1 MILKK
6 FTNYNFNVTTIK
18 LAPFDFIVQLP
29 DEQLTIIG
37 AINEKNESN
46 IKQRIEEITSIS
58 KVINAQPVLI
68 TDGNDVPYN
77 IPLIDWK
84 ELKGIKLPEDLTA
97 LLS

>member
-6 FTNYNFNVTTIK
+6 FTNLNFKVTTAK
-18 LAPFDFIVQLP
+18 LAPFDFIAQLP

-37 AINEKNESN
+37 GINGKNESN
-46 IKQRIEEITSIS
+46 IKQRIEEMTSIC

-68 TDGNDVPYN
+68 TDGNEIPYN
-77 IPLIDWK
+77 LPLIDWK
-84 ELKGIKLPEDLTA
+84 ELKGINLPEDLTA